1 MEYVYIYRMT
11 SDTGSAPCIFKTG
24 YNKTDILTL
33 ACCKGGQ
40 IRQGK
45 DVKTG
50 LRHNIGK
57 NHKETDDTVYVVGIF
72 KDCVLYVAKLSQI
85 ITMEDYFGKNQFKKR
100 LDCIYTP
107 KRKRNKTNPLF
118 HPLGDGKQLRRDWNG
133 EYVLISKEFSYNGCK
148 YRDHQADTIFD
159 YLPKKQETKTYSK
172 DSEGFNKVL
181 SFVHSE
187 LKKKNRNE
195 PIDIIKEGCKG
206 CYQK

>member
-11 SDTGSAPCIFKTG
+11 SDTGSAPCIFETG
-24 YNKTDILTL
+24 YNKTDVLTL

-57 NHKETDDTVYVVGIF
+57 NHKGTDDTVYVVGIF

-85 ITMEDYFGKNQFKKR
+85 ITMEDYFGKKQFEKR

-118 HPLGDGKQLRRDWNG
+118 HPKGDGKQLRRDWNG
-133 EYVLISKEFSYNGCK
+133 IYVLLSEEFSYNGCK
-148 YRDHQADTIFD
+148 YEEHCADTIKN
-159 YLPKKQETKTYSK
+159 YLPKRQETKSYNNN
-172 DSEGFNKVL
+172 SEGFETIL
-181 SFVHSE
+181 SFIKLE
-187 LKKKNRNE
+187 LKKKSSE
-195 PIDIIKEGCKG
+195 KPICEIKEGCKG
-206 CYQK
+206 CNQR